1 MKPTNKL
8 RAISEQALKNLTTR
22 HTRLVPTERS
32 LPDPQMLKD
41 FLQLDLPHGD
51 PRTRRLDHAADIWDL
66 RAIAKRRTPK
76 GPFDYVDGGAKREI
90 SMARSRE
97 VFDNLAFRPGYSATS
112 KTSASSPPSA
122 AQNPPCHQPSHLP
135 YSPA

>member
-41 FLQLDLPHGD
+41 FLQLDLPPGD
-51 PRTRRLDHAADIWDL
+51 PRTRRLDHAADI
-66 RAIAKRRTPK
+66 
-76 GPFDYVDGGAKREI
+76 
-90 SMARSRE
+90 
-97 VFDNLAFRPGYSATS
+97 
-112 KTSASSPPSA
+112 
-122 AQNPPCHQPSHLP
+122 
-135 YSPA
+135 